1 MNKREEIQKVA
12 IRLFLK
18 KGYSNVTIMDIC
30 NELNITKPT
39 FYKYVEAKEDLIIDL
54 YDLIVKK
61 ITSNVLKVIDVDS
74 SIERL
79 VLIFNELMNE
89 TIAYNSDLYS
99 QMLIANLNENRHSFD
114 MRDEMTSICVLLV
127 KKAQENHEIHNMQ
140 PPKILYKTLAYCFT
154 GYETMWCIRNGLT
167 NLKEDFYNS
176 MRVILNVDEK
186 YIEIFDKYTKG
197 SD

>member
-12 IRLFLK
+12 IRLFLE

-140 PPKILYKTLAYCFT
+140 PPEILYKTLAYRFT

>member
-12 IRLFLK
+12 IRLFLE

-140 PPKILYKTLAYCFT
+140 PPEILYKTLAYCFT

>member
-12 IRLFLK
+12 IRLFLE

-99 QMLIANLNENRHSFD
+99 QMLIANLNENRHSFANVARCILEQSCFVLVD
-114 MRDEMTSICVLLV
+114 AREKIAFAPSAGCVLGRRV
-127 KKAQENHEIHNMQ
+127 VRYIVSRQEEI
-140 PPKILYKTLAYCFT
+140 
-154 GYETMWCIRNGLT
+154 
-167 NLKEDFYNS
+167 
-176 MRVILNVDEK
+176 
-186 YIEIFDKYTKG
+186 
-197 SD
+197 

>member
-1 MNKREEIQKVA
+1 MNKREDIQKVA
-12 IRLFLK
+12 IRLFLE

-140 PPKILYKTLAYCFT
+140 PPEILYKTLAYCFT
-154 GYETMWCIRNGLT
+154 GYETMWCIRNSLT

>member
-1 MNKREEIQKVA
+1 MNKKAEIQKVA
-12 IRLFLK
+12 VKLFLE

-39 FYKYVEAKEDLIIDL
+39 FYKYVAAKEDLIIDL
-54 YDLIVKK
+54 YDLIVKR
-61 ITSNVLKVIDVDS
+61 ITTDVLKVINVDS

-79 VLIFNELMNE
+79 VLIFDELMNE
-89 TIAYNSDLYS
+89 TITYNSDLYS

-114 MRDEMTSICVLLV
+114 MRDEMTRICVLLV

-140 PPKILYKTLAYCFT
+140 PPEILYETLAYCFT
-154 GYETMWCIRNGLT
+154 GYETMWCIRDGLSD
-167 NLKEDFYNS
+167 LKKEFYDS
-176 MRVILNVDEK
+176 MKVILNVDEK
-186 YIEIFDKYTKG
+186 YINIFDKYTKG

>member
-89 TIAYNSDLYS
+89 TITYNSDLYS

-140 PPKILYKTLAYCFT
+140 PPEILYKTLAYCFT
-154 GYETMWCIRNGLT
+154 GYEIMWCIRNGLT

>member
-1 MNKREEIQKVA
+1 MTKREEIQKVA
-12 IRLFLK
+12 IRLILK

-89 TIAYNSDLYS
+89 TITYNSDLYS

-140 PPKILYKTLAYCFT
+140 PPEILYKTLAYCFT
-154 GYETMWCIRNGLT
+154 GYEIMWCIRNGLT

>member
-140 PPKILYKTLAYCFT
+140 PPEILYKTLAYCFT
-154 GYETMWCIRNGLT
+154 GYETMWCIRNSLT

>member
-12 IRLFLK
+12 IRLFLE

-99 QMLIANLNENRHSFD
+99 QMLIANLNENCHSFD

-140 PPKILYKTLAYCFT
+140 PPEILYKTLAYCFT
-154 GYETMWCIRNGLT
+154 GYETMWCIRNSLT

>member
-12 IRLFLK
+12 IRLFLE

-140 PPKILYKTLAYCFT
+140 PPEILYKTLAYCFT
-154 GYETMWCIRNGLT
+154 GYETMWCIRNSLT

>member
-12 IRLFLK
+12 IRLFLE
-18 KGYSNVTIMDIC
+18 KGYYNVTIMDIC

-89 TIAYNSDLYS
+89 TITYNSDLYS

-140 PPKILYKTLAYCFT
+140 PPEILYKTLAYCFT